1 MISAEDIG
9 SYPPFF
15 DPIATDTQQVRYT
28 YWPVAFQNGDMVVIS
43 NQSLPLSGVQFSQVM
58 RGVGE
63 LKATIQLADAEV
75 REMFPWDKVVPRKT
89 GIVVVR
95 EYVEPISGEWIGQ
108 VMWSG
113 VVWKASRNPQ
123 TGRMEIM
130 AQTVE
135 SLWARRLITNA
146 LAWNLQDQTTI
157 AADLLD
163 PDKFSL
169 IPLGAGLWR
178 GWITVDPPTNMTGVL
193 RTHHYDEGQ
202 ETNLLE
208 AHQSRSQLATNSY
221 EWTTS
226 TRVLTGDTP
235 ASATSFRP
243 VFELG
248 FPKLGHEQDATYPIP
263 RLVFDSAGA
272 GNVTSFKFTYDGGDV
287 PNIVWGRGKG
297 YEDLQTKTQVQ
308 NEDSNGVPEWDYG
321 FLQTEARF
329 SDADVTLVSTLENY
343 CYRYMW
349 ERLGS
354 EQFISSLTVRGD
366 QAPFFGTY
374 TIGDEAVIVSN
385 DVTWPDDWYQPSGF
399 VELLVRIYGW
409 TVTPPQGENAE
420 SIDLLI
426 SGGSLTESA
435 GDEQ

>member
-1 MISAEDIG
+1 VTSAAEA
-9 SYPPFF
+9 SAPYPLFS

-43 NQSLPLSGVQFSQVM
+43 NQSLPLSGVQYSQVM

-63 LKATIQLADAEV
+63 LKATLQLADPEV
-75 REMFPWDKVVPRKT
+75 REMNPWDKVVPRKT

-95 EYVEPISGEWIGQ
+95 EAADPISGEWIGQ
-108 VMWSG
+108 VVWSG
-113 VVWKASRNPQ
+113 IVWKAPRNPQ

-135 SLWARRLITNA
+135 SLWARRLITKA
-146 LAWNLQDQTTI
+146 ISWNLIDQTTI
-157 AADLLD
+157 AADLLN
-163 PDKFSL
+163 PANFSL
-169 IPLGAGLWR
+169 IPLGSGLWK
-178 GWITVDPPTNMTGVL
+178 GWITIDPPTNLTGVL
-193 RTHHYDEGQ
+193 RQHHYDEGQ

-208 AHQSRSQLATNSY
+208 AHQARSQLATNSY

-226 TRVLTGDTP
+226 TRVLSGDTP
-235 ASATSFRP
+235 ASANSYRP

-248 FPKLGHEQDATYPIP
+248 FPKLGNQVGDQYTIP

-272 GNVTSFKFTYDGGDV
+272 GNVTAFGFTHDGGNV

-297 YEDLQTKTQVQ
+297 YEALQTKTQVQ
-308 NEDSNGVPEWDYG
+308 NQDASGVPEWSYG

-329 SDADVTLVSTLENY
+329 SDADVTSVSTLQSH

-349 ERLGS
+349 ERLSS
-354 EQFISSLTVRGD
+354 ERFISNLTVRGD
-366 QAPFFGTY
+366 QAPYFGTY
-374 TIGDEAVIVSN
+374 GIGDEVILETN
-385 DVTWPDDWYQPSGF
+385 DVTWPEDWYPESGF

-409 TVTPPQGENAE
+409 TVTPPQGETAE
-420 SIDLLI
+420 KVELLI
-426 SGGSLTESA
+426 SGGA
-435 GDEQ
+435 FGDNG